1 LKPIVVLAYSGGAR
15 SNVAIPWLA
24 DRHRAEVVTVTL
36 DLGQSGD
43 MNEIRTQALSA
54 GAARAHVIDAR
65 EEFAR
70 DLVLPSLKAGAL
82 SDTRYPMAT
91 ALTRPLIAKT
101 LVSIAAIE
109 DASQVAHGAIG
120 RDRRRLAQ
128 PISTLNPTLKEIACA
143 EEAGFIANAGEAMP
157 ANRIDDNLWGRT
169 IGRRGDDG
177 SREADESLFKITR
190 RLDEAPV
197 KPAHVEIEFERGAAV
212 GINGVT
218 MRLGELIESL
228 KTIAGEHG
236 VGRLDRIKVKPDGTR
251 SRAFYESPAA
261 VVLHLRA
268 RRALALCLVGIAA
281 AFRYGRFVRLRRSD
295 RSRRVVRSAA
305 HRPRCLR
312 QRHVGA
318 DDRHDSGAAAEG
330 RRAGRRKKDSAC
342 LSLCGRDVLTPR
354 QIRPRSILACRF
366 RSIAAS
372 SKTTSRAAWPGP
384 KR

>member
-15 SNVAIPWLA
+15 STAAVQWLA

-36 DLGQSGD
+36 DLGQSAAMD
-43 MNEIRTQALSA
+43 ELRTHALGA
-54 GAARAHVIDAR
+54 GASRAHVIDAR

-70 DLVLPSLKAGAL
+70 ELVLPSLKAGAL

-91 ALTRPLIAKT
+91 ALTRPLIART
-101 LVSIAAIE
+101 LVQIAAIE
-109 DASQVAHGAIG
+109 NAAHVAHGAIG

-143 EEAGFIANAGEAMP
+143 EETGFAAKIGELKAP
-157 ANRIDDNLWGRT
+157 NRIDDNLWGRT

-177 SREADESLFKITR
+177 ASEPEESLFKVTR

-228 KTIAGEHG
+228 QTIAGEHG

-251 SRAFYESPAA
+251 SRAFYEAPAA
-261 VVLHLRA
+261 VVLHLA
-268 RRALALCLVGIAA
+268 HAELW
-281 AFRYGRFVRLRRSD
+281 RYVSSESQQRFDTAVSSAYVEAIDRGEWFDPLRTGLDAYVNATSEQMTGTVRVRLLKGGAQ
-295 RSRRVVRSAA
+295 VV
-305 HRPRCLR
+305 
-312 QRHVGA
+312 
-318 DDRHDSGAAAEG
+318 G
-330 RRAGRRKKDSAC
+330 R
-342 LSLCGRDVLTPR
+342 
-354 QIRPRSILACRF
+354 
-366 RSIAAS
+366 
-372 SKTTSRAAWPGP
+372 KTI
-384 KR
+384 